1 MLAAALK
8 ERLFDTRCEWRD
20 IGVMVLY
27 LSFCATVV
35 VIAAVVYMHHKGW
48 RLWAW
53 WGFQFLQFVSWSQ
66 KV

>member
-1 MLAAALK
+1 MPGVGLK

-20 IGVMVLY
+20 IGERTWY

-35 VIAAVVYMHHKGW
+35 VIAAVVYLAAAGW

-53 WGFQFLQFVSWSQ
+53 WGFQFLQFVVMVL